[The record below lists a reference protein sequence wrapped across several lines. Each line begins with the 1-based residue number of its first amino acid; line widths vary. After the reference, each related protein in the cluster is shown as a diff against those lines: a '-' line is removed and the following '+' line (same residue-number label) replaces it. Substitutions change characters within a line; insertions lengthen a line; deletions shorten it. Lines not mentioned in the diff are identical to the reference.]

1 VDFKC
6 LTKKFLVNEIDQE
19 LEFIKQF
26 TEYMSIDPYLKYPH
40 TNIRRNVADC
50 EALVSNLYL
59 LLRSHP
65 TLYAW
70 YLNE

>member
-1 VDFKC
+1 VDFKS
-6 LTKKFLVNEIDQE
+6 LTKKFFVHEIDQE

-26 TEYMSIDPYLKYPH
+26 TEHACIDPYLEYPH
-40 TNIRRNVADC
+40 ANIGRNVADC
-50 EALVSNLYL
+50 EALVNDLYL

-70 YLNE
+70 YMNE